1 MTSYNC
7 YIYGA
12 DSLHDVHHDAHHV
25 QIIKRKTKYTTQSE
39 HRKIVERDKIDT
51 TIHMTSDRSDT
62 TIHMTADRSLSWQ
75 SEPEFVFYTEKVI
88 LSLKVLLY

>member
-7 YIYGA
+7 NIYGA
-12 DSLHDVHHDAHHV
+12 DSHHDVQHDAQHV

-62 TIHMTADRSLSWQ
+62 TIHMTAD
-75 SEPEFVFYTEKVI
+75 
-88 LSLKVLLY
+88 